1 VGGQTH
7 HPAYMGR
14 IVRIA
19 FCKYFDT
26 LVSPDRAAFLP
37 ADMRLSLR
45 HQLLFWALHTSL
57 VGLLA
62 LVFIVPVQA
71 ANPTL
76 RISMAQ
82 GTVDEDVQALLQR
95 AYADIGYNIELVD
108 MPGARALAA
117 AANGTT
123 DGDAHRIVSIA
134 AQYPTLV
141 RVKVVI
147 ARHYHV
153 ALVRPA
159 GPTFKVNGFES
170 LRPYRIGVVRGYRS
184 IENGTAGM
192 SVEVVSSD
200 ESLLKMLALGRL
212 DVAVTD
218 VATAESLIPTLK
230 LDTPI
235 TILNPPVEVIEL
247 YHYVNQRNAALVP
260 ALENALRRL
269 LADKKGSK

>member
-1 VGGQTH
+1 
-7 HPAYMGR
+7 
-14 IVRIA
+14 
-19 FCKYFDT
+19 
-26 LVSPDRAAFLP
+26 
-37 ADMRLSLR
+37 
-45 HQLLFWALHTSL
+45 
-57 VGLLA
+57 
-62 LVFIVPVQA
+62 
-71 ANPTL
+71 
-76 RISMAQ
+76 
-82 GTVDEDVQALLQR
+82 
-95 AYADIGYNIELVD
+95 
-108 MPGARALAA
+108 
-117 AANGTT
+117 
-123 DGDAHRIVSIA
+123 
-134 AQYPTLV
+134 
-141 RVKVVI
+141 
-147 ARHYHV
+147 
-153 ALVRPA
+153 
-159 GPTFKVNGFES
+159 
-170 LRPYRIGVVRGYRS
+170 VVRGYRS